1 MSTLHEE
8 QHSDNEDD
16 GKGDVTQA
24 TPERQSETSK
34 TSQKEEPES
43 ESSQVRR
50 AYFNF
55 YGGKV
60 IFHLKLRI
68 SPLNLNDE
76 KTSFSILNR
85 FMTTPFFGV
94 AWQSNERTNEWTNGS
109 GVTSTVI
116 FKTLNVVACL
126 LLLIVVVLFC
136 NNDFGE

>member
-24 TPERQSETSK
+24 TPDRLSETSK

-50 AYFNF
+50 VYFTF

-94 AWQSNERTNEWTNGS
+94 AWQSNERTNERMN
-109 GVTSTVI
+109 
-116 FKTLNVVACL
+116 
-126 LLLIVVVLFC
+126 
-136 NNDFGE
+136 